1 MARAVRTV
9 DPLSVGS
16 GARVQELFKL
26 PRWFA
31 VTVILSR
38 GIFRHYLFVLSM
50 AVGIYLWF
58 MWSMAL
64 GGIGILWGLPL
75 AILSVVVIWMA
86 TIGAYWVLLG
96 GRWQTAW
103 WYLQLRRK
111 WRHAVINVGLRSRDT
126 HSIPVFSRVRPVK
139 GGLKMRVNM
148 AKAGRGV
155 NDLRAEADDLA
166 EVIGAQRNQ
175 VYPLKP
181 GKAVYV
187 LLWTPEPTFEVSSLD
202 NLSDKAREAVEG
214 DHTQITFGKTGAGDA
229 VLSLLLSVF
238 IGGLSNSGK
247 SNIVRAIFHGI
258 IRQKVPHEF
267 YVIDPAGGVELSE
280 LEHYPHTLAY
290 SDMPDKAEAVIKK
303 AHKDMFARKEA
314 MAGKTNKITIS
325 HENKL
330 RIIIIDE
337 LLLLGE
343 QIKKVPES
351 ELSQIIAV
359 GRKFGYVVIAL
370 SQLTQVDATG
380 RIRDL
385 FPQKIC
391 LATENSDMT
400 DACLGKGAEANG
412 AKCSEIS
419 LSQPG
424 VGYYKN
430 TTGKGFTRFRAA
442 EAQGSM
448 LSDADPVNYI
458 NENRRCAVYKY
469 YNLVSRA
476 LYFGNAYS
484 PEQRAK
490 QHAASQLWWAHV
502 DHTRTVIEW
511 YKNKQ
516 EAEEVETRYIEEE
529 HPIHNVK
536 GRVLSSVVASSNDDD
551 DDDTENED

>member
-1 MARAVRTV
+1 MPRAVRTV

-31 VTVILSR
+31 VTVILCR
-38 GIFRHYLFVLSM
+38 GVFRHYILTLSII
-50 AVGIYLWF
+50 VGFYLWF
-58 MWSMAL
+58 QWAILFELGSLEIVWSL
-64 GGIGILWGLPL
+64 VL
-75 AILSVVVIWMA
+75 AIFSVIFIWMA
-86 TIGAYWVLLG
+86 TIGTYWVILG

-103 WYLQLRRK
+103 WYWQLRRK
-111 WRHAVINVGLRSRDT
+111 WRHAVTNVGLKSRDG
-126 HSIPVFSRVRPVK
+126 HSVPMFDRVRPVK

-166 EVIGAQRNQ
+166 EVIGAQRNM
-175 VYPLKP
+175 VHALKP

-187 LLWTPEPTFEVSSLD
+187 LLWTPEPTFAVSTLETM
-202 NLSDKAREAVEG
+202 SDKAKEEIEG
-214 DHTQITFGKTGAGDA
+214 DHTKIVFGKTAVGDA

-247 SNIVRAIFHGI
+247 SNIVRAIFHAL
-258 IRQKVPHEF
+258 IRQKIPHEL
-267 YVIDPAGGVELSE
+267 YVADPAGGVELSE

-290 SDMPDKAEAVIKK
+290 VDMPNKVEDLIKK
-303 AHKDMFARKEA
+303 AHKDMFSRKA
-314 MAGKTNKITIS
+314 ALNATPGVNKITVS
-325 HENKL
+325 YENPL
-330 RIIIIDE
+330 RIILIDE

-343 QIKKVPES
+343 QIKKVPDS

-391 LATENSDMT
+391 LATENADMT

-419 LSQPG
+419 LDQPG

-430 TTGKGFTRFRAA
+430 TVGKGFTRFRAA
-442 EAQGSM
+442 EAQGS
-448 LSDADPVNYI
+448 LLNAGGEAAPTPSYDAT
-458 NENRRCAVYKY
+458 RRCAVYKY
-469 YNLVSRA
+469 YNIAGKA
-476 LYFGNAYS
+476 LYFGNAYD
-484 PEQRAK
+484 PEERAK
-490 QHAASQLWWAHV
+490 QHAGSKLWYSHI
-502 DHTRTVIEW
+502 DHTRTKIEW
-511 YKNKQ
+511 YANKK
-516 EAEEVETRYIEEE
+516 EAEAAETEAIKAE

-536 GRVLSSVVASSNDDD
+536 GRVLEDEVV
-551 DDDTENED
+551 